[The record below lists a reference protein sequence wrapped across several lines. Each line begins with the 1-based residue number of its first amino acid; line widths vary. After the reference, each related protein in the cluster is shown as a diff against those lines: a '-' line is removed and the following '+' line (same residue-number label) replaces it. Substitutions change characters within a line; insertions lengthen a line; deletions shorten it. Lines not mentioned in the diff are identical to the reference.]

1 MAVTLRLRS
10 GVGKRSPV
18 VDDDMRLEGHSDT
31 R

>member
-10 GVGKRSPV
+10 DVGKRSPV
-18 VDDDMRLEGHSDT
+18 VDDGVRLEDQSDT